1 MTDIVINPTYSQF
14 TLEYAKLRN
23 QGLVNHSD
31 ISYFNYSSVNLSWPD
46 GYTNDEN
53 DLKPLSRIGNQ
64 LTIKDY
70 PKNQ

>member
-23 QGLVNHSD
+23 RGLVNQSD
-31 ISYFNYSSVNLSWPD
+31 ISNYNYSSVNLSWPD
-46 GYTNDEN
+46 GYTNDES
-53 DLKPLSRIGNQ
+53 DLKPLSRTGNQ

-70 PKNQ
+70 PKND